1 MNIEVLLTEAEI
13 AGEFTEALEARD
25 LPEKFF
31 YWFPL
36 SVKRWQG
43 LAAQPAYSQLVN
55 AWTAVSGRAGELTRH
70 FGYDVPVISFGAGD
84 GSKDR
89 LLLSAIRALSKNPK
103 YYPVDA
109 SQTLL
114 ETACAGAEDEEIE
127 VVGIK
132 ADISS
137 RMHVLLAA
145 DVAEAPRIFLLA
157 GNTLGG
163 FDPLD
168 QVKNIGDAMRPGD
181 RLIIDGELDSDGTRG
196 IVESDAARNFAFAP
210 LASVGLTSE
219 DGRIKFEQKRDTRHA
234 GLCMVK
240 KYFLADRDL
249 RISMSSEDILLAR
262 GERIF
267 MNFHYLY
274 TPEAFTWLLEKHGA
288 LTIQEQMHSPD
299 GRFVTAIC
307 AK

>member
-1 MNIEVLLTEAEI
+1 MNIEILLTEAEI

-36 SVKRWQG
+36 SVKSWRA
-43 LAAQPAYSQLVN
+43 LAAEPVYESLQNS
-55 AWTAVSGRAGELTRH
+55 WTAVSERAAAIVAG
-70 FGYDVPVISFGAGD
+70 FGGYVPVISLGAGD
-84 GSKDR
+84 GSKER
-89 LLLSAIRALSKNPK
+89 HLLHAIRAAGKRVK
-103 YYPVDA
+103 YFPVDA

-114 ETACAGAEDEEIE
+114 EMACAAAEDDEFEAL
-127 VVGIK
+127 GIK

-137 RMHVLLAA
+137 RMHVMLAA
-145 DVAEAPRIFLLA
+145 DVAEKPRLFLMA

-163 FDPLD
+163 FDPFEQL
-168 QVKNIGDAMRPGD
+168 KNLGDAMRPGD
-181 RLIIDGELDSDGTRG
+181 RLIIDGELNFD
-196 IVESDAARNFAFAP
+196 EAADAASETSRAFAFAP
-210 LASVGLTSE
+210 LASIGIATE
-219 DGRIKFEQKRDTRHA
+219 EGRIRFEKKHDSRHS
-234 GLCMVK
+234 GLFMITK
-240 KYFLADRDL
+240 HFHADRDV
-249 RISMSSEDILLAR
+249 RVAVASTEIAVAR

-274 TPEAFTWLLEKHGA
+274 SPAAFTWLLENKGG
-288 LTIQEQMHSPD
+288 LKVEEQIYSPD